1 MENTLTL
8 TPEIETAIERTV
20 AQQLNKIIFEAIK
33 DDPNNQMAILLHQH
47 IVQTEKNRISV
58 NNRLDE
64 IDEKLEQ
71 TEKNR
76 ISVNNRLDEIDK
88 KLEQMVTKDDLKNS
102 SEDLLKK
109 LKNTLL
115 KNK

>member
-71 TEKNR
+71 
-76 ISVNNRLDEIDK
+76 
-88 KLEQMVTKDDLKNS
+88 MVTKDDLKNS

>member
-1 MENTLTL
+1 MMENTLTL

-64 IDEKLEQ
+64 ID
-71 TEKNR
+71 
-76 ISVNNRLDEIDK
+76 K